1 MSETRYM
8 ISDASK
14 KVNVEAHVLRY
25 WEDELELT
33 IPRNEMGHRYY
44 TEAHIRTFK
53 QIKELKENGYQ
64 LKAIKMILPK
74 LIHVDEEEFHLLTA
88 LSEEMN
94 RRACED
100 NEVPH
105 TPAQEK
111 QTSDKKTPANVISLS
126 RPTLA
131 AAPDERYE
139 QFQQLM
145 NDIISNA
152 LFSNTQILGDYLGNY
167 IGQAVS
173 ERLADEIAYQFQN
186 REEIQEARFKQLD
199 ETIRMHQ
206 KSNLEAAAAKAPKEK
221 KKHSFFRK
229 ERDLSDD

>member
-25 WEDELELT
+25 WEDELELV

-74 LIHVDEEEFHLLTA
+74 LAHVDEEEFHLLTA

-100 NEVPH
+100 DLTAH
-105 TPAQEK
+105 LPAQEN
-111 QTSDKKTPANVISLS
+111 QDKNTPANVIPIS
-126 RPTLA
+126 RSTIA
-131 AAPDERYE
+131 ASPDERYA

-152 LFSNTQILGDYLGNY
+152 LVSNTQLLGDCLGNY

-173 ERLADEIAYQFQN
+173 DRLVEEIAYQFQN

-199 ETIRMHQ
+199 EAIRMRQ

-221 KKHSFFRK
+221 KKHLFFRK
-229 ERDLSDD
+229 EKELLE